1 MSDQLSN
8 LPADEEK
15 PDRVRIA
22 HPTGRELVA
31 FGFYNPISV
40 AADAFEQSLI
50 ITTAMVRMWTGAKT

>member
-8 LPADEEK
+8 LPTEEED
-15 PDRVRIA
+15 PDRVWIA
-22 HPTGRELVA
+22 HPSARELTA
-31 FGFYNPISV
+31 FGFYNPMSV